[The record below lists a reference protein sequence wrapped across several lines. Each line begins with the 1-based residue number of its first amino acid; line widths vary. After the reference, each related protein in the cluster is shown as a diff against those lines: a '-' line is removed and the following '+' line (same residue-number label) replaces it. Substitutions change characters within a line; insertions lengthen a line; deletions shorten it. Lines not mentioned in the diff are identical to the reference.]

1 MGLRSKAVALG
12 TMAGIMSRFIT
23 HRREMMNFHQGHYLD
38 FAFRDVNFL
47 QLVENQPTQKLI
59 LNFAPDT
66 YGDVSWQ
73 ELVTISSLVA
83 YYKPLRIFE
92 IGTFMGKTTYHLAA
106 NSPDQAQV
114 FTLDLPQQ
122 NFEQTVAQNPY
133 DMNLLH
139 EGKRHEVGYYFKNT
153 AYHSKI
159 TQILCDSRSFDET
172 PYAGS
177 MDMIFVDADHT
188 YPSVIND
195 TKKALRMLKN
205 NESGKVILWH
215 DLRQR
220 SDVER
225 GILELCDRDKIR
237 HIKDTM
243 LGIYVS

>member
-23 HRREMMNFHQGHYLD
+23 HRRDMVNFHQAHYLE
-38 FAFRDVNFL
+38 FAFKEVSFPK
-47 QLVENQPTQKLI
+47 LVENDPLQKLV
-59 LNFAPDT
+59 LNFVPDT

-83 YYKPLRIFE
+83 HYQPLRIFE

-114 FTLDLPQQ
+114 FTLDLPPDD
-122 NFEQTVAQNPY
+122 FEQTIAQNPY

-153 AYHSKI
+153 TYQNKI
-159 TQILCDSRSFDET
+159 TQIFCDSRSFDET
-172 PYAGS
+172 TYAHS

-188 YPSVIND
+188 YQSVIND
-195 TKKALRMLKN
+195 TRKAMGMLKN
-205 NESGKVILWH
+205 DESGKVILWH

-225 GILELCDRDKIR
+225 GILELCGPDKVR

>member
-1 MGLRSKAVALG
+1 MVNFYQ
-12 TMAGIMSRFIT
+12 SR
-23 HRREMMNFHQGHYLD
+23 YLD

-47 QLVENQPTQKLI
+47 ELVENQPTQKLI

-73 ELVTISSLVA
+73 ELVAISSLVT

-114 FTLDLPQQ
+114 FTLDLPQE
-122 NFEQTVAQNPY
+122 NFAETVAQNPY
-133 DMNLLH
+133 DMKLLH
-139 EGKRHEVGYYFKNT
+139 EGKRQEVGYYFKNT
-153 AYHSKI
+153 PLNSKV
-159 TQILCDSRSFDET
+159 TQIFCDSRSFDET

-177 MDMIFVDADHT
+177 MDMIFVDADHS

-195 TKKALRMLKN
+195 TKKALRMLKK

-215 DLRQR
+215 DLRQQ

>member
-1 MGLRSKAVALG
+1 MGLKSKAVALG
-12 TMAGIMSRFIT
+12 TMAGIMSRFLT
-23 HRREMMNFHQGHYLD
+23 HRREMMNFHQSHYLE
-38 FAFRDVNFL
+38 FAFKNVSFP
-47 QLVENQPTQKLI
+47 QLVENQPLQKLV

-73 ELVTISSLVA
+73 ELVTISALVA
-83 YYKPLRIFE
+83 HFKPLRIFE

-106 NSPDQAQV
+106 NSPEQAQV
-114 FTLDLPQQ
+114 FTLDLPQD
-122 NFEQTVAQNPY
+122 NFGETIAQNPY

-139 EGKRHEVGYYFKNT
+139 EGKRHEVGFYFKNT
-153 AYHSKI
+153 AYQSKI
-159 TQILCDSRSFDET
+159 TQLFSDSRSFDET
-172 PYAGS
+172 PYAQS

-195 TKKALRMLKN
+195 TRKALRMLKTG
-205 NESGKVILWH
+205 ESGKVILWH

-225 GILELCDRDKIR
+225 GILELCGRDKIR

>member
-12 TMAGIMSRFIT
+12 TVAGIMSRFIT
-23 HRREMMNFHQGHYLD
+23 HRRDMVNVHQKHYLK
-38 FAFRDVNFL
+38 FAFEDVSFPK
-47 QLVENQPTQKLI
+47 LVENQPLQKLI

-73 ELVTISSLVA
+73 ELVTLSSLVVH
-83 YYKPLRIFE
+83 YKPLRIFE

-106 NSPDQAQV
+106 NSPDQARV
-114 FTLDLPQQ
+114 FTLDLPQAG
-122 NFEQTVAQNPY
+122 FEETIAQNPY

-139 EGKRHEVGYYFKNT
+139 EGKRHEVGHYFKNT
-153 AYHSKI
+153 AYESKI
-159 TQILCDSRSFDET
+159 KQIFCDSRSFDET
-172 PYAGS
+172 PYADS
-177 MDMIFVDADHT
+177 MDMIFVDADHF

-195 TKKALRMLKN
+195 TQKALRMLSKDGP
-205 NESGKVILWH
+205 GKVILWH

-225 GILELCDRDKIR
+225 GILELCGRDKIR

-243 LGIYVS
+243 IGIYVS

>member
-1 MGLRSKAVALG
+1 
-12 TMAGIMSRFIT
+12 MAGIMARFIT
-23 HRREMMNFHQGHYLD
+23 HRRDMMNFHQSHYLE
-38 FAFRDVNFL
+38 FAFKDVNFL
-47 QLVENQPTQKLI
+47 KLVENQPLQKLI
-59 LNFAPDT
+59 LNFVPDT

-83 YYKPLRIFE
+83 HYKPLRIFE

-114 FTLDLPQQ
+114 FTLDLPQD

-139 EGKRHEVGYYFKNT
+139 EGKRHDVGHYFKDT
-153 AYHSKI
+153 KYHRKI
-159 TQILCDSRSFDET
+159 TQIFCDSKTFDET
-172 PYAGS
+172 PYAHS

-188 YPSVIND
+188 YSSVIND
-195 TKKALRMLKN
+195 TNKALRMLRN
-205 NESGKVILWH
+205 DEAGKVILWH

-243 LGIYVS
+243 LAIYVS